1 MTNAPLTTAPF
12 GRWARRAYWP
22 LSFVTALSLCTGCIP
37 GLGVRD
43 AIAAAEPASEVADAG
58 PDEPTFDPVYELT
71 SIRLTGDLPDHE
83 QTKLSAWLAQFERR
97 PANAAKLL
105 GILYLLAEQARQD
118 GFWLAHFY
126 YPRQAFGNGDIEI
139 RALSGTIE
147 SIDIVNRAPVSDAV
161 VRRYFAHATG
171 SADAFERALALVSR
185 LPGVKTVVPRFASG
199 QHAGG
204 TRLEVVVE
212 ADRRATGALLND
224 NSGSRHAGRIRTG
237 AAVGVNSP
245 FGVGDRLQG
254 VVYVTPRPLQPDAA
268 RGGNTLV
275 GRVSYDLPIGGNGWR
290 LGGAFSRVRYRLG
303 GPYANLA
310 DGSATVSTLYF
321 SYPMY
326 PDTAALDLIAQLDHK
341 RFEDTQFGLG
351 YGRRDTVATFTLA
364 GERAGSALARAN
376 LLRYSTSLGA
386 GWLSHRGGGLF
397 DDPEQSPLQRGRFA
411 TLRAHLGYT
420 QSLPRGVLVEL
431 SLSAQRASSTLDPAE
446 KMTLAGLNGVR
457 AYGASAASV
466 DDGMLFSAAL
476 IKALDGWFGWQ
487 ATAFYDVGRG
497 RVDKSDRLAGNA
509 LTMAGAGIGL
519 KYLKDDL
526 LALDLSVARPVG
538 SASGPVGRR
547 ATTFWFNALL
557 RL

>member
-1 MTNAPLTTAPF
+1 M
-12 GRWARRAYWP
+12 
-22 LSFVTALSLCTGCIP
+22 P

-43 AIAAAEPASEVADAG
+43 AIAAAEPASEVADAV
-58 PDEPTFDPVYELT
+58 PSEPTVDPFYEVT
-71 SIRLTGDLPDHE
+71 SIRLTGDLPAHE

-97 PANAAKLL
+97 PATAAKLL

-126 YPRQAFGNGDIEI
+126 YPRQAFGSGAIEI
-139 RALSGTIE
+139 RALAGTIE

-161 VRRYFAHATG
+161 IHRYFAHATS

-185 LPGVKTVVPRFASG
+185 LPGVKTVLPRFAAG

-212 ADRRATGALLND
+212 ADRRATGALLSD
-224 NSGSRHAGRIRTG
+224 NSGSRHAGGIRTG
-237 AAVGVNSP
+237 AVVGVNSP
-245 FGVGDRLQG
+245 FGAGDRLQG

-275 GRVSYDLPIGGNGWR
+275 GRVSYDLPIGDDAWR
-290 LGGAFSRVRYRLG
+290 LGGAFSRVRYQLG

-310 DGSATVSTLYF
+310 DGSATVSSLYL
-321 SYPMY
+321 SYPMHLA
-326 PDTAALDLIAQLDHK
+326 TTSALDLMAQLDHK

-351 YGRRDTVATFTLA
+351 HGRRDTVATLTFA
-364 GERAGSALARAN
+364 GERAASVAARAN
-376 LLRYSTSLGA
+376 LLRYSTSVGA
-386 GWLSHRGGGLF
+386 GWLTHSGGGLF
-397 DDPEQSPLQRGRFA
+397 DDLDRLPSGRFA
-411 TLRAHLGYT
+411 TLRAQLSYT
-420 QSLPRGVLVEL
+420 QSLLRGVASEL
-431 SLSAQRASSTLDPAE
+431 SLSGQRASSPLDPAE
-446 KMTLAGLNGVR
+446 KLTLAGPNGVR

-466 DDGMLFSAAL
+466 DDGVLFSAAL
-476 IKALDGWFGWQ
+476 ITALGGLSGWQ
-487 ATAFYDVGRG
+487 ASAFYEVGQG
-497 RVDKSDRLAGNA
+497 RVAKADSLAGNT
-509 LTMAGAGIGL
+509 LRMAGAGIGL

-526 LALDLSVARPVG
+526 FALDMLVARPVG
-538 SASGPVGRR
+538 GATGAVGRR